1 MTLVSS
7 FILLKETLKN
17 LEVLNML
24 FSFTGVLLMI
34 YFSARTQETT
44 IVKDGYTLALVLC
57 ILASV
62 LLSILNVIMRMLKDV
77 HYSISAGF

>member
-1 MTLVSS
+1 MMLS
-7 FILLKETLKN
+7 FL
-17 LEVLNML
+17 
-24 FSFTGVLLMI
+24 GVLLMI
-34 YFSARTQETT
+34 YFSSKTT
-44 IVKDGYTLALVLC
+44 EQSIVKDGYTLALLLC

>member
-1 MTLVSS
+1 MMLS
-7 FILLKETLKN
+7 FL
-17 LEVLNML
+17 
-24 FSFTGVLLMI
+24 GVLVMI
-34 YFSARTQETT
+34 YFSSKTPEQS
-44 IVKDGYTLALVLC
+44 IVKDGYTLALLLC